1 MKSTEDAVDYSDIS
15 EVAEDE
21 TKKYHQAMG
30 TLQPNRKAGDGQTA
44 DLIFFICIFWQHSWK
59 CHIFKYV
66 STFIAADDE
75 DDYDA
80 DCEDIDSKLMP
91 PPPPPSLTGST
102 KKEEPSPQSTNGN
115 SPFTKLEVCSFL

>member
-30 TLQPNRKAGDGQTA
+30 TLQPNRKTGDESRFN
-44 DLIFFICIFWQHSWK
+44 IFICIFYSWK
-59 CHIFKYV
+59 CHKFKYV
-66 STFIAADDE
+66 STFMAADDE

-91 PPPPPSLTGST
+91 PPPPPSLTGSI
-102 KKEEPSPQSTNGN
+102 KKEEPSPQSTNGD